1 MNRVRF
7 ETKKDWFGK
16 SLLFGPALIIT
27 TLAVLQVSGLNFGR
41 VIPTPL
47 PLIVGGL
54 FMWLFAFLAWNF
66 TYYVI
71 DQHTLT
77 ARMALFRWTTVNIDD
92 IMEIKAQEYGLRVFG
107 LSKDVLSIKLKTGGE
122 LNISP
127 KEPNELMS
135 EVERRRAKSNMA

>member
-16 SLLFGPALIIT
+16 ILLFGPALIIT
-27 TLAVLQVSGLNFGR
+27 TLAILHVSGLNFGR
-41 VIPTPL
+41 VISTPW
-47 PLIVGGL
+47 PFIIGGL
-54 FMWLFAFLAWNF
+54 FFWLFAFLGWNF

-71 DQHTLT
+71 DQNTLT
-77 ARMALFRWTTVNIDD
+77 ARMALFRSTTVNIDD
-92 IMEIKAQEYGLRVFG
+92 IKEIKAQEYGLRVFG

-127 KEPNELMS
+127 KEPNELTS
-135 EVERRRAKSNMA
+135 EVERRRAQRIMA